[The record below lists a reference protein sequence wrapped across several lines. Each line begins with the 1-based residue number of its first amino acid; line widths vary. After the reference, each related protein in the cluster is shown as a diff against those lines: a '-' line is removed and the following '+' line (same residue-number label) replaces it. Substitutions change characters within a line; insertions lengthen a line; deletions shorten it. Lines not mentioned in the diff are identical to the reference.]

1 MLRRPPRSTRT
12 DTLFPYPTLFRSLP
26 MLISIWPHDLLPA
39 LPARDGHE
47 QRADVPPPCFHAL
60 DYLIDQCFHVP
71 SRNQHM
77 HLEGSGREMPQSR
90 DTAGVISAP
99 TAGAACPDLTLQPS
113 YAVLPPELG

>member
-47 QRADVPPPCFHAL
+47 QRADVPPPCFQAL
-60 DYLIDQCFHVP
+60 DYPIDQCFHVP
-71 SRNQHM
+71 SRNQNM
-77 HLEGSGREMPQSR
+77 HLEGSGREMPQFR
-90 DTAGVISAP
+90 DK
-99 TAGAACPDLTLQPS
+99 AGAITPPYGDEACPDLTIYPF
-113 YAVLPPELG
+113 YAVLSCEIG

>member
-1 MLRRPPRSTRT
+1 
-12 DTLFPYPTLFRSLP
+12 

-77 HLEGSGREMPQSR
+77 HLEGSGREMPQFR
-90 DTAGVISAP
+90 DKAGVISAP
-99 TAGAACPDLTLQPS
+99 YAGAARSEEHTSELQSLMRNS
-113 YAVLPPELG
+113 YAVFCLNKKK